1 MTKSFE
7 SSELIINPD
16 NSIFHLHLKPHE
28 IADDIILVGDPQ
40 RVDLIASFFQEQKYK
55 ASNREFYAITGI
67 FNDKLI
73 TVVST
78 GIGTDN
84 IDIVLN
90 ELDALA
96 NIDFSS
102 RQIKEHRR
110 ELRFIR
116 IGTSGAIQAD
126 LKPGSIVASHFVIGF
141 DGLLNF
147 YKERNQ
153 VCEADLEESF
163 IEQTSWPDVFPAP
176 YCLQADMSLLNS
188 VGKDF
193 KKGITISANGFYG
206 PQGRELRA
214 ELAFP
219 ELFVQLPEVRFK
231 DYKITN
237 FEMECSAL
245 YGLSKILGH
254 RALTVCLIIAN
265 RFSKT
270 YIGDYSKLMKK
281 LIHDVLI
288 SISNG

>member
-1 MTKSFE
+1 MNKVFE

-16 NSIFHLHLKPHE
+16 NSVFHLHLKPHE

-40 RVDLIASFFQEQKYK
+40 RVNLIASFFQEKKYK
-55 ASNREFYAITGI
+55 ASNREFYAITGK
-67 FNDKLI
+67 FNDKAI

-96 NIDFSS
+96 NIDFST
-102 RQIKEHRR
+102 RQTKKEHRK
-110 ELRFIR
+110 LRFIR
-116 IGTSGAIQAD
+116 VGTSGAIQPD
-126 LKPGSIVASHFVIGF
+126 LKPGSIVASQYVIGF

-147 YKERNQ
+147 YKKRNQ
-153 VCEADLEESF
+153 VCQTDLENSF
-163 IEQTSWPDVFPAP
+163 IKQTSWPEVFPAP
-176 YCLQADMSLLNS
+176 YCVQADQFLMNRT
-188 VGKDF
+188 GKDYV
-193 KKGITISANGFYG
+193 KGITISANGFYG

-214 ELAFP
+214 ELAYP
-219 ELFVQLPEVRFK
+219 DLFVKLPSVSFEEFR
-231 DYKITN
+231 ITN

-254 RALTVCLIIAN
+254 KALTVCLIIAN
-265 RFSKT
+265 RSLKT
-270 YIGDYSKLMKK
+270 YIGDYSKLMKS
-281 LIHDVLI
+281 LIKDVLI

>member
-1 MTKSFE
+1 MSKIFE

-16 NSIFHLHLKPHE
+16 NSVFHLHLKPHE

-40 RVDLIASFFQEQKYK
+40 RVNLIASFFQEQKYK
-55 ASNREFYAITGI
+55 ASNREFYAITGK
-67 FNDKLI
+67 FNDKPI

-96 NIDFSS
+96 NIDFST
-102 RQIKEHRR
+102 RQVKTERR
-110 ELRFIR
+110 ELRLVR
-116 IGTSGAIQAD
+116 IGTSGAIQAN
-126 LKPGSIVASHFVIGF
+126 LNPGTIVASQYVIGF

-147 YKERNQ
+147 YKKRKQISET
-153 VCEADLEESF
+153 DLENSF
-163 IEQTSWPDVFPAP
+163 IKKTSWPEVFPAP
-176 YCLQADMSLLNS
+176 YCVQADQSLLKNI
-188 VGKDF
+188 GKEYTH
-193 KKGITISANGFYG
+193 GITISANGFYG

-214 ELAFP
+214 ELAYP
-219 ELFVQLPEVRFK
+219 ELFLRLPEFTFNKYR
-231 DYKITN
+231 ITN

-254 RALTVCLIIAN
+254 KALTVCVIIAN
-265 RFSKT
+265 RSLKT
-270 YIGDYSKLMKK
+270 YIGDYSELMKN
-281 LIHDVLI
+281 LVNDVLI